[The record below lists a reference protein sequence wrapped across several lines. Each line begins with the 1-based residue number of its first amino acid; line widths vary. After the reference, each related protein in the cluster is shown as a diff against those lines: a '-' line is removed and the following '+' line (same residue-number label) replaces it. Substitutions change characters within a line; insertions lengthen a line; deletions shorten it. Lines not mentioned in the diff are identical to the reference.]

1 MKFLSLKYLLTN
13 AKSSFLRFPLVI
25 LSSFIAVVISII
37 LVEYDDE
44 IINKLPYINT
54 LLTFYLGVPLF
65 FCIRIFNKKNNLS
78 TKQQNLLQISG
89 LVLLGI
95 IYISLP
101 SIESTHNTSVPYIR
115 YGVYNVI
122 VHLLVSFAPYIKT
135 KELNGFWNYNKA
147 LFLRICTSVLYA
159 SFIYIGLILAIFAV
173 KTLFDVQIHEKLYFD
188 IYIVIIGLFNTWFFV
203 AGVPENLNELQNIT
217 EYPKGLKIFTQYVLL
232 PLLII
237 YLVILYIYTG
247 KIMML
252 WDWPQGIVS
261 YLVSGISILGFFNIL
276 LMYPY
281 GKTQENEW
289 IQKFSKAF
297 YYLLIP
303 LVVVLFIALSMR
315 VADYGIT
322 LKRYAAIAL
331 AIWISIV
338 CIYFIFKKNN
348 IKFIPISLAI
358 ILFITSFGPWGMF
371 SVSKKNQTK
380 RLITFLNKYELIQD
394 GKIKNEVLWEID
406 SLPKLYSKNKFSN
419 ANILPDSIHNELQ
432 SIINYLDDYHGFYSI
447 RPLFTQNIDSLINI
461 ASNQNK
467 YIYESRIYME
477 SLGLKNGKKYKSNF
491 ASNSWFSF
499 NQNTTILNVKEY
511 DYLLPFLFN
520 KNSSK
525 STHFDIDGSHYTFKR
540 KKDLL
545 ILSSENDTIQVGIQQ
560 IANKLIK
567 EYGTT
572 SVKNIPTAK
581 MSVVKTLNKVK
592 FKIDFQNINLSDV
605 DTLSI
610 NNINGNLYI
619 KTYEKR
625 H

>member
-25 LSSFIAVVISII
+25 ISSFIAVVISIS
-37 LVEYDDE
+37 LFEYGDE
-44 IINKLPYINT
+44 IINKLPYINA

-65 FCIRIFNKKNNLS
+65 FCITVFNKKNNLS
-78 TKQQNLLQISG
+78 AKYQKLIQILGFALLG
-89 LVLLGI
+89 LV
-95 IYISLP
+95 YISLP
-101 SIESTHNTSVPYIR
+101 SIENTHNTSVPYIR

-122 VHLLVSFAPYIKT
+122 VHLLVSFAPYLKT

-147 LFLRICTSVLYA
+147 LFLRICASVLYA
-159 SFIYIGLILAIFAV
+159 SFIYIGLILALFAV
-173 KTLFDVQIHEKLYFD
+173 KTLFDVKIHEELYFD

-203 AGVPENLNELQNIT
+203 AGVPENLNNLETNT

-237 YLVILYIYTG
+237 YLIILYIYTG
-247 KIMML
+247 KIIIF

-261 YLVSGISILGFFNIL
+261 YLVSGVSILGFFNIL

-281 GKTQENEW
+281 GKMNENEW

-297 YYLLIP
+297 YYLIIP
-303 LVVVLFIALSMR
+303 LVVVLFIALSIR

-322 LKRYAAIAL
+322 LKRYAATML

-348 IKFIPISLAI
+348 IKFIPISLATL
-358 ILFITSFGPWGMF
+358 LFFTSFGPWGMF
-371 SVSKKNQTK
+371 SVSEKNQTK
-380 RLITFLNKYELIQD
+380 RLITFLNKYELIQN
-394 GKIKNEVLWEID
+394 GKIKNEVLWELD

-419 ANILPDSIHNELQ
+419 ENILPDFVHNELQ
-432 SIINYLDDYHGFYSI
+432 SIVNYLDDYHGFSSI
-447 RPLFTQNIDSLINI
+447 TPLFTQKIDSLITI
-461 ASNQNK
+461 ASKENK
-467 YIYESRIYME
+467 HINESKIYME
-477 SLGLKNGKKYKSNF
+477 SFGLKNGRKYKSNF

-499 NQNTTILNVKEY
+499 NQNTTILNIKEY

-525 STHFDIDGSHYTFKR
+525 SIHFDIDSDHYTFKR

-545 ILSSENDTIQVGIQQ
+545 ILSSEKDTIQVGIRR
-560 IANKLIK
+560 IANKLVK

-572 SVKNIPTAK
+572 SVKNIPTGK
-581 MSVVKTLNKVK
+581 MSVIKTLNKVK
-592 FKIDFQNINLSDV
+592 FKIDLQNINLSDI